1 MNVDSVRGYC
11 LSFSQARE
19 KLQWGETLCFKVDGK
34 IFAMLS
40 LDSVPPSLCFKCT
53 PEKFVE
59 LCEQEGI
66 RPAPYVGRYKWVLL
80 ERLDVVRD
88 EELEELIRQS
98 YEMVTAKSKGKGKT
112 KSKGKGKT
120 KSKGKKVKG
129 KKVKGKKVKGLDHR
143 GHEGSRRKSRARTSR
158 APKAKN

>member
-11 LSFSQARE
+11 LSFPQARE
-19 KLQWGETLCFKVDGK
+19 NLQWGETLCFKADGK
-34 IFAMLS
+34 IFVTLN
-40 LDSVPPSLCFKCT
+40 LNSVPQTMCFKCT

-88 EELEELIRQS
+88 EELEDLIRQS
-98 YEMVTAKSKGKGKT
+98 YEMVAT
-112 KSKGKGKT
+112 KSKGKAKT
-120 KSKGKKVKG
+120 KLKRFKSQGPNHK
-129 KKVKGKKVKGLDHR
+129 
-143 GHEGSRRKSRARTSR
+143 GHEGSQRKKGSKGRADRRKLRGDG
-158 APKAKN
+158 